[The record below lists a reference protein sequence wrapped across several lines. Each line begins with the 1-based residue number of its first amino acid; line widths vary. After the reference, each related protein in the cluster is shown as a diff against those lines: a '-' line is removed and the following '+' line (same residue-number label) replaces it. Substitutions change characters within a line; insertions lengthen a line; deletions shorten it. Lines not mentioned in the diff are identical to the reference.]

1 MGIKHTYSAET
12 IANIADVKCL
22 GEMVIIKPAAD
33 TEIGGIIIPVTAQE
47 KCQKGLVVKVGPGTK
62 DVDIEVEPGEKIL
75 HVKWAGSEVS
85 VDGEKFIFMKQED
98 ILGKYHGERE
108 IDLTPLEDRI
118 LIEWEYGDD
127 VYTGTNISRAEGS
140 AKERY
145 YTGIILA
152 VGPKVKDP
160 ENITIGQ
167 RIYFNQFCG
176 PERITFENKRYAMI
190 WEDDAR
196 CVVPLRKTMMVLSH

>member
-1 MGIKHTYSAET
+1 MGIKHTYAAET
-12 IANIADVKCL
+12 FENIADVRCL
-22 GEMVIIKPAAD
+22 GEMVIVKPVAD
-33 TEIGGIIIPVTAQE
+33 KEIGGIIIPDAAQE
-47 KCQKGLVVKVGPGTK
+47 KCQKAVVVKVGPGTK
-62 DVDIEVEPGEKIL
+62 DVSIEVAPGDKVL

-85 VDGEKFIFMKQED
+85 VDGEKFNFMKQED

-118 LIEWEYGDD
+118 LIEWEDGGEFYK
-127 VYTGTNISRAEGS
+127 GTNIARAEGS

-152 VGPKVKDP
+152 CGPGVKDT
-160 ENITIGQ
+160 ENIVVGQ
-167 RIYFNQFCG
+167 RIFFNQFCG
-176 PERITFENKRYAMI
+176 PERINFENKRYAMI

-196 CVVPLRKTMMVLSH
+196 CVVPLRKNMMVLSH